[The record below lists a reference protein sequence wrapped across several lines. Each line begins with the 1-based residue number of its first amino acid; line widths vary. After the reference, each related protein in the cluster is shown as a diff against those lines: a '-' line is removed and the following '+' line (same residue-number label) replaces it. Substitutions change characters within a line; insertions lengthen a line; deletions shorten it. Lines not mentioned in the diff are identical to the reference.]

1 MFKKT
6 NLLLA
11 AALSLGVMSAESIA
25 AENIPITGTIQSK
38 CSIYTV
44 RQGVYG
50 SPLPNELSTDPADGG
65 IKPVVRYDV
74 AQGGYYRAEIGWPN
88 TFTSSPS
95 LDDAVNFTGSVVV
108 SEVSDVAMSA
118 YETAKVE
125 YDNIVEF
132 DLTATGSTWFTIDS
146 TATYGFDKSFPAGTY
161 NAQVT
166 AECIPN

>member
-1 MFKKT
+1 MLKQLT
-6 NLLLA
+6 LA
-11 AALSLGVMSAESIA
+11 TALAFTTGAAL
-25 AENIPITGTIQSK
+25 AENVPIVGTIESK

-50 SPLPNELSTDPADGG
+50 SPLPNELSTDPTDGG
-65 IKPVVRYDV
+65 VKPVIRYDV

-88 TFTSSPS
+88 AFASSPS
-95 LDDAVNFTGSVVV
+95 LNDAVNFTGAVTV
-108 SEVSDVAMSA
+108 SEVSDAAMSA

-132 DLTATGSTWFTIDS
+132 DLTVTGSTWFTIDS
-146 TATYGFDKSFPAGTY
+146 TANYGFDKSFPAGSYT
-161 NAQVT
+161 AQVT